1 MPDDHQMTKLTF
13 KRVKQ
18 PSTESYNI
26 NFFENDTQI
35 SFPEVNERE
44 YNRGGAGKAIVVP
57 NGITSIKLE
66 ITKFE
71 AKSNNTITIG
81 IISRSPHRQFQSHTF
96 GVGHTNIRKN
106 DVVEVS
112 VDAQDGQIKTVTFTV
127 NGRDPI
133 SKSVEGIQDDDWN
146 FSVWFRNEW
155 YGNPIVPTIL
165 TLVE

>member
-1 MPDDHQMTKLTF
+1 M
-13 KRVKQ
+13 KQ

-57 NGITSIKLE
+57 NGITSIKLK

-71 AKSNNTITIG
+71 AKTYNTITIG
-81 IISRSPHRQFQSHTF
+81 IMSQSPQRQFQSHKF
-96 GVGHTNIRKN
+96 GVGHTTIQKN

-112 VDAQDGQIKTVTFTV
+112 VDSQDEQVKTVTFTI

-133 SKSVEGIQDDDWN
+133 SECVEGIEDDDWN